1 MEELLKQVK
10 HLLKEANIR
19 FAAEEDKVDFN
30 IKELEALENEASYL
44 YDIKI
49 LIEKVLLNRHSGNN

>member
-10 HLLKEANIR
+10 HLLKETNIR